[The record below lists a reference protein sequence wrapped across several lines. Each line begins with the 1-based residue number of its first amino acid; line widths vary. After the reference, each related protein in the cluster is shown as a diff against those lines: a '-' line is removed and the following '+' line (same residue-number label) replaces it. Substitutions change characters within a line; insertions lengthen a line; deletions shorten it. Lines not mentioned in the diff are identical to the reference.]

1 MHVNNHDEYI
11 TTSEF
16 SKLRKENF
24 KARLPQ
30 ASLVTKADFDAKLGS
45 LNKKV
50 TSKKSKHLFVENELK
65 KLKTFDSSYFKGQ
78 NRFEEDGSQRF
89 LVFQAVNKYFK
100 KIPKR
105 FFDEVIKPPNNNL
118 VLTVK
123 YTGKSMYIKFNGSC
137 LKQDKLTF
145 NHKQTVKKYTVYD
158 LKSNLHNFCP
168 TLQTYL
174 ICAVKLIKNADFDK

>member
-1 MHVNNHDEYI
+1 M
-11 TTSEF
+11 
-16 SKLRKENF
+16 
-24 KARLPQ
+24 
-30 ASLVTKADFDAKLGS
+30 VTKADFDAKLGS

-50 TSKKSKHLFVENELK
+50 TSNKSKHLLVENELK
-65 KLKTFDSSYFKGQ
+65 KLKAFYSSYFKGQ
-78 NRFEEDGSQRF
+78 NRFEEDVSQNF
-89 LVFQAVNKYFK
+89 LVFQAMNKYFK

-105 FFDEVIKPPNNNL
+105 LFDEVIKPPNNNL

-137 LKQDKLTF
+137 LKQDKITF
-145 NHKQTVKKYTVYD
+145 NHRQTVKKYTVYD
-158 LKSNLHNFCP
+158 FKSNLHNFCP